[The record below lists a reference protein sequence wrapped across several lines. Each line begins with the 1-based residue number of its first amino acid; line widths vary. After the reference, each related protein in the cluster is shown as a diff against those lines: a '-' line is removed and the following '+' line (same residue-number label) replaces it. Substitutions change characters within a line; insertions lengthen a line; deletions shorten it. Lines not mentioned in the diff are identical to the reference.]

1 MADPARSGEDEAL
14 IILRRLEPAL
24 TDVQTRLQTVETEQQ
39 RLNERV
45 SRLEGQ
51 LSQLPTVWTIAGLF
65 AAINAVT
72 VAVGFGLAGALTG

>member
-1 MADPARSGEDEAL
+1 MADPARTGEDEAL